1 MLLHFLL
8 PLCIHL
14 TVENSREKFPKSCL
28 KTGYSWEIAGNG
40 RKQEKTGGTIWDVPV
55 ENPVD
60 NVNNLMHICCNS
72 RKYDE

>member
-1 MLLHFLL
+1 MLLHFSL
-8 PLCIHL
+8 PECIHMA
-14 TVENSREKFPKSCL
+14 VENSGTNSPGSCL
-28 KTGYSWEIAGNG
+28 KSGFSWKIPVNW
-40 RKQEKTGGTIWDVPV
+40 RKAHKTCGPILKHPV